1 MKTQIIKTAQKPEV
15 THRVGDLVKF
25 RYQIQEQNI
34 GWTYEHTTGCITK
47 VNRVTVNVLDGNDN
61 LWRVNKEDIVK

>member
-1 MKTQIIKTAQKPEV
+1 MKTQIIKTAQKPIV

-34 GWTYEHTTGCITK
+34 GWKYECTTGCITK

>member
-1 MKTQIIKTAQKPEV
+1 MKTQIIKTPQKPEV

-25 RYQIQEQNI
+25 RYWAQEQNI
-34 GWTYEHTTGCITK
+34 GWKYEYTTGCIMK

-61 LWRVNKEDIVK
+61 LWRVNKDDIVK